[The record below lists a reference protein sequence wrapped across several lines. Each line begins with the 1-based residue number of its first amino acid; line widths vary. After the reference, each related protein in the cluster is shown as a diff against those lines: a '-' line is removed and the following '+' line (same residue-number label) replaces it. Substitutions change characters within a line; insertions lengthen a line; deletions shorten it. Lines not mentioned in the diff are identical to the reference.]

1 MGMKLIISLAKPN
14 YLERWKK
21 SNSKDKDKEGGRS
34 NNNQIKQLEQLRR
47 DKIVESRL
55 EKSKNIK
62 QIIQLINSLQI

>member
-1 MGMKLIISLAKPN
+1 M
-14 YLERWKK
+14 EK